1 MMAFESA
8 TTQVASAFERPILWS
23 PPARAIAPVALQ
35 DKCMQLRERLL
46 AIAQKHQRTRLASS
60 LSAEDMVITDV
71 ILRDAKNTQPEIC
84 THIDIFTLETGRLPA
99 ETLALLDQIQ
109 ARYGSRLAIYTPDQ
123 KAVHAY
129 VEQHGL
135 NGFYE
140 SLQARKQCC
149 DIRKVAPLAAALAD
163 ADAWITGQRREQSI
177 TRSELGLHE
186 LDTARGIS
194 KYNPLFDWS
203 EQDVWAYVER
213 FSVPVNAL
221 HYQGYPSIGCDP
233 CTKAVRVGED
243 PRAGRWWWE
252 NQDSR
257 ECGLHVHN

>member
-1 MMAFESA
+1 MAFHSA
-8 TTQVASAFERPILWS
+8 QTQASVFERPILWA
-23 PPARAIAPVALQ
+23 PPKRAIDSAALEE
-35 DKCMQLRERLL
+35 KCRQLRERLL
-46 AIAQKHQRTRLASS
+46 DIARTHQRTRLASS

-71 ILRDAKNTQPEIC
+71 ILREAGQSEQYQDITA
-84 THIDIFTLETGRLPA
+84 HIDIFTLETGRLPA

-109 ARYGSRLAIYTPDQ
+109 TRYGTRLAIYTPDQ
-123 KAVHAY
+123 AAVQAY
-129 VEQHGL
+129 VDQYGM

-140 SLQARKQCC
+140 SLQARRQCC
-149 DIRKVAPLAAALAD
+149 DIRKVVPLAAALAN
-163 ADAWITGQRREQSI
+163 ADAWITGQRREQSV
-177 TRSELGLHE
+177 TRSDLDLHE
-186 LDTARGIS
+186 QDEARGIS

-203 EQDVWAYVER
+203 EQEIWAYVER
-213 FSVPVNAL
+213 YSVPVNAL

-233 CTKAVRVGED
+233 CTKAIRVGED

>member
-1 MMAFESA
+1 MAFHSGQ
-8 TTQVASAFERPILWS
+8 TQASVFERPILWA
-23 PPARAIAPVALQ
+23 PPKRPIDSAAM
-35 DKCMQLRERLL
+35 DEKCRQLRERLL
-46 AIAQKHQRTRLASS
+46 DIARTHQYTRLASS

-71 ILRDAKNTQPEIC
+71 ILREAGQSEQYQDIA

-99 ETLALLDQIQ
+99 ETLTLLDQIQ
-109 ARYGSRLAIYTPDQ
+109 TRYGTRLAIYTPDQ
-123 KAVHAY
+123 SAVQAY
-129 VEQHGL
+129 VDQYGM

-140 SLQARKQCC
+140 SLQARRQCC
-149 DIRKVAPLAAALAD
+149 DIRKVVPLAAALAN
-163 ADAWITGQRREQSI
+163 ADAWITGQRREQSV
-177 TRSELGLHE
+177 TRSDLDFHE
-186 LDTARGIS
+186 LDEARGIS

-203 EQDVWAYVER
+203 EQEIWAYVKR
-213 FSVPVNAL
+213 YSVPVNAL

-233 CTKAVRVGED
+233 CTKAIRVGED

>member
-1 MMAFESA
+1 MTFQSA
-8 TTQVASAFERPILWS
+8 STQAAPVFERPILWS
-23 PPARAIAPVALQ
+23 PPTRAIAPIALEE
-35 DKCMQLRERLL
+35 KSRQLRERLL
-46 AIAQKHQRTRLASS
+46 AIAKQHQRSRLASS

-71 ILRDAKNTQPEIC
+71 ILRDVQTTQQDIC
-84 THIDIFTLETGRLPA
+84 THIDIFTLETGRLPT

-109 ARYGSRLAIYTPDQ
+109 TRYGSGLAVYTPDQ
-123 KAVHAY
+123 QAVQAY
-129 VEQHGL
+129 IEQNGL

-140 SLQARKQCC
+140 SLKARKQCC

-163 ADAWITGQRREQSI
+163 ADAWITGQRREQSV
-177 TRSELGLHE
+177 TRSALDLHE
-186 LDTARGIS
+186 RDTARGIS

-203 EQDVWAYVER
+203 EQDVWAYIER
-213 FSVPVNAL
+213 YSVPVNAL

-233 CTKAVRVGED
+233 CTKAVRAGED

>member
-1 MMAFESA
+1 MNFHSA
-8 TTQVASAFERPILWS
+8 QTQALFSEQPILWR
-23 PPARAIAPVALQ
+23 PPKRTLDTAAL
-35 DKCMQLRERLL
+35 DEKCLQLRERLL
-46 AIAQKHQRTRLASS
+46 GIARTHQRTRLASS

-71 ILRDAKNTQPEIC
+71 ILREAAQSEQYRDIA

-109 ARYGSRLAIYTPDQ
+109 TRYGIRLAIYTPDES
-123 KAVHAY
+123 AVQAY
-129 VEQHGL
+129 IEQHGI

-140 SLQARKQCC
+140 SLQARRQCC
-149 DIRKVAPLAAALAD
+149 DIRKVIPLAAALAD
-163 ADAWITGQRREQSI
+163 ADAWITGQRREQSV
-177 TRSELGLHE
+177 TRSDLGLHE
-186 LDTARGIS
+186 QDEARGIS

-203 EQDVWAYVER
+203 EQEVWAYVDR

>member
-1 MMAFESA
+1 MAFHSA
-8 TTQVASAFERPILWS
+8 QTQASVIERPILWT
-23 PPARAIAPVALQ
+23 PPRRVTDPAAL
-35 DKCMQLRERLL
+35 DEKCRQLRERLRD
-46 AIAQKHQRTRLASS
+46 IARAHQHTRLASS

-71 ILRDAKNTQPEIC
+71 ILRAAEQGDPYQDIAA
-84 THIDIFTLETGRLPA
+84 HIDIFTLETGRLPA

-109 ARYGSRLAIYTPDQ
+109 TQYGVRLAIYTPDES
-123 KAVHAY
+123 AVQAY
-129 VEQHGL
+129 IGQYGL

-140 SLQARKQCC
+140 SLQARRQCC
-149 DIRKVAPLAAALAD
+149 DIRKVVPLAAALAG
-163 ADAWITGQRREQSI
+163 ADAWITGQRREQSV
-177 TRSELGLHE
+177 TRSDLHLHE
-186 LDTARGIS
+186 HDEARGIS

-203 EQDVWAYVER
+203 EQEIWAYVER
-213 FSVPVNAL
+213 YSVPVNAL

-233 CTKAVRVGED
+233 CTKAIRVGED